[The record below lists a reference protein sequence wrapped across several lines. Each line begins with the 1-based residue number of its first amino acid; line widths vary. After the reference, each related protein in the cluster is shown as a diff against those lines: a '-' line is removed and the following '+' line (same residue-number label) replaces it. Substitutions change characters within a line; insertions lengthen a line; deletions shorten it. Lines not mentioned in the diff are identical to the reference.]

1 MAKKFIS
8 LSAVIYIILCC
19 AACSP
24 QNAQS
29 SPSSSSLT
37 PSAQTAPISGS
48 TPAPTVIEQENPF
61 EWLEEYDRG
70 AVKGYDNLNIT
81 GVDALGR
88 VIKAAGA
95 KNGRCSVGIFY
106 NAALGFHDKSGIYDI
121 SKILE
126 QYGRDAQEILFFS
139 DNKLSPAGKYHYA
152 TEPLLGYYQSSDSYT
167 VKKHVDML
175 TAAGIDYIVL
185 DATNGWTY
193 PTAVSSMLKY
203 IIELRGQGWNAPQ
216 VIYYMHSLNNKTVR
230 EVYDNM
236 YSKPEYEEA
245 WYKRDG
251 KPVIIAY
258 TDTEKDKAEAAT
270 RGVTDFSSS
279 DYAPLSQEI
288 LDYFYFVEPRW
299 PNDTMGSLVNTP
311 IYDPD
316 KKTGYCWIEWTQ
328 PLPVRE
334 TSLGSYMNVSVASHP
349 AIPFSFSIT
358 HGANN
363 WSRAYNPNL
372 GVEAKNGVMEGT
384 YFQACWDQVLE
395 TMPDTIMLVSWNMWT
410 VLKLPYE
417 NGEYMYVDTVNLDYS
432 LSIEMA
438 RGAYEDNYY
447 MQSAMNIRDYKFTG
461 ESPAYEAQ
469 TIDINGSYAQW
480 YITEG
485 VYRQIGEKAYRRMS
499 SSVDGSITYRTS
511 LPENNIQEIRVA
523 HDQDNIYFML
533 RTEKDITSRKD
544 GSLSWMNLFIGAG
557 EPSLEGWEGYEYVLN
572 RSGSDNSTDIVKLNA
587 DFSGEVVGQADMKID
602 GNRMFISVPRSLVG
616 MENQTQFYFKAA
628 DSVAVPEDI
637 MEYYVSGSVMP
648 IGRLSYEYKMAR

>member
-1 MAKKFIS
+1 
-8 LSAVIYIILCC
+8 
-19 AACSP
+19 
-24 QNAQS
+24 
-29 SPSSSSLT
+29 
-37 PSAQTAPISGS
+37 
-48 TPAPTVIEQENPF
+48 
-61 EWLEEYDRG
+61 
-70 AVKGYDNLNIT
+70 
-81 GVDALGR
+81 
-88 VIKAAGA
+88 
-95 KNGRCSVGIFY
+95 
-106 NAALGFHDKSGIYDI
+106 
-121 SKILE
+121 
-126 QYGRDAQEILFFS
+126 
-139 DNKLSPAGKYHYA
+139 
-152 TEPLLGYYQSSDSYT
+152 
-167 VKKHVDML
+167 ML
-175 TAAGIDYIVL
+175 TASGIDYIVL

-258 TDTEKDKAEAAT
+258 TDAEKDKAEAAT

-299 PNDTMGSLVNTP
+299 PNDTMDSLKGTP

-316 KKTGYCWIEWTQ
+316 KKTGYTNIEWTQ

-358 HGANN
+358 HGAKN
-363 WSRAYNPNL
+363 WGRSYNPVSGANA
-372 GVEAKNGVMEGT
+372 ENGVNEGT
-384 YFQACWDQVLE
+384 YYQACWDQAIE
-395 TMPDTIMLVSWNMWT
+395 KQPDTIMLMMWNYWGAD
-410 VLKLPYE
+410 KLAYDQK
-417 NGEYMYVDTVNLDYS
+417 EYMFVDSVTVEYS
-432 LSIEMA
+432 LSIEPA
-438 RGAYEDNYY
+438 KEYFKDNYY
-447 MQSAMNIRDYKFTG
+447 MQTAMNIRDYKFTG

-628 DSVAVPEDI
+628 DSVAAPEDI

>member
-1 MAKKFIS
+1 M
-8 LSAVIYIILCC
+8 
-19 AACSP
+19 
-24 QNAQS
+24 
-29 SPSSSSLT
+29 
-37 PSAQTAPISGS
+37 
-48 TPAPTVIEQENPF
+48 
-61 EWLEEYDRG
+61 D
-70 AVKGYDNLNIT
+70 
-81 GVDALGR
+81 
-88 VIKAAGA
+88 
-95 KNGRCSVGIFY
+95 
-106 NAALGFHDKSGIYDI
+106 GIYDI
-121 SKILE
+121 TKLLE
-126 QYGRDAQEILFFS
+126 EYGEELVFYEDSE
-139 DNKLSPAGKYHYA
+139 LSPAEAEHWWG
-152 TEPLLGYYQSSDSYT
+152 EPLYGYYKSADAYIA
-167 VKKHVDML
+167 KKHVELL
-175 TAAGIDYIVL
+175 TAAGVDYLVC
-185 DATNGWTY
+185 DVTNGWTY
-193 PTAVSSMLKY
+193 PVATSYVLEY
-203 IIELRGQGWNAPQ
+203 IVELREQGWDTPQ
-216 VIYYMHSLNNKTVR
+216 VIYYVHSLNNKTVR
-230 EVYDNM
+230 ELYSSM
-236 YSKPEYEEA
+236 YSNPDYEEA

-279 DYAPLSQEI
+279 DYDPLSQEI

-358 HGANN
+358 HGAKN
-363 WSRAYNPNL
+363 WGRSYNPVSGANA
-372 GVEAKNGVMEGT
+372 ENGVNEGT
-384 YFQACWDQVLE
+384 YYQACWDQAIE
-395 TMPDTIMLVSWNMWT
+395 KQPDTIMLMMWNYWGAD
-410 VLKLPYE
+410 KLAYDQK
-417 NGEYMYVDTVNLDYS
+417 EYMFVDSVTVEYS
-432 LSIEMA
+432 LSIEPA
-438 RGAYEDNYY
+438 KEYFKDNYY
-447 MQSAMNIRDYKFTG
+447 MQTAINIRDYKFTG

-628 DSVAVPEDI
+628 DSVAAPEDI

-648 IGRLSYEYKMAR
+648 MGRLSYEYKMAE